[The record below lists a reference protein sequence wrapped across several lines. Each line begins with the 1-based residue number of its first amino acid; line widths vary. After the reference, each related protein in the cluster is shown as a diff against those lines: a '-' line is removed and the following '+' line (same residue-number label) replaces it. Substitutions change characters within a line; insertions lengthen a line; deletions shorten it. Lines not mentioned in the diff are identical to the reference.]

1 VIAQTKRAAIIQRM
15 RQIITRVDD
24 DLHARL
30 KQRAAEEGV
39 SLNAFVVDAL
49 ETALEAGPSTPRER
63 LRRRAK
69 RLGIEFV
76 KRPPG
81 TPPPDDERRDRLIE
95 SLRDVHITD
104 EELLEWMRGPHQ

>member
-1 VIAQTKRAAIIQRM
+1 MIAQADQAAIIQAM

-24 DLHARL
+24 DLHAKL
-30 KQRAAEEGV
+30 KERAAAEGR
-39 SLNAFVVDAL
+39 SLNALVVDAL
-49 ETALEAGPSTPRER
+49 EAALEAGPSTPMER

-81 TPPPDDERRDRLIE
+81 TPPPDNERRDRLIE
-95 SLRDVHITD
+95 SLRNVHITD
-104 EELLEWMRGPHQ
+104 EEMLEWMRGPHQ